1 MHQFIETIKIK
12 NGKFQNLSFHLQR
25 MKNTIMDF
33 FNIDFITNID
43 NLQIP
48 EIYINDVVK
57 CRIIYS
63 SKIDSIEFLNYE
75 IKKINKLK
83 IIEDNNIEYDYKFLN
98 RQRLD
103 YLYNLRNDCDEIII
117 SKNGLITDTSYSNI
131 VLEKK
136 GKYYTP
142 NTPLLKGTKR
152 DFYLKKKIIV
162 PITISIDNLF
172 EYENIRLINSMID
185 LEESPIIKISKEN
198 III

>member
-1 MHQFIETIKIK
+1 MYQFIETIKIK

>member
-1 MHQFIETIKIK
+1 MYQFIETIKIK

-98 RQRLD
+98 RQRLE

>member
-1 MHQFIETIKIK
+1 MYQFIETIKIK
-12 NGKFQNLSFHLQR
+12 NGKFQNLFFHLQR
-25 MKNTIMDF
+25 MKNTIMNF
-33 FNIDFITNID
+33 FKKDLIFNID

-48 EIYINDVVK
+48 KIYRDNLVK

-63 SKIDSIEFLNYE
+63 SEIEQIEFSNYE

-98 RQRLD
+98 RQRLE

-117 SKNGLITDTSYSNI
+117 SKIGLITDTSYSNI
-131 VLEKK
+131 VFEKN
-136 GKYYTP
+136 GKFYTP

-152 DFYLKKKIIV
+152 AYYLQKKIII

-185 LEESPIIKISKEN
+185 LDESPIIKISKEN

>member
-152 DFYLKKKIIV
+152 DFYFKKKIIV

>member
-1 MHQFIETIKIK
+1 MYQFIETIKIK

-48 EIYINDVVK
+48 EIYINDAVK

>member
-1 MHQFIETIKIK
+1 MYQFIETIKIK
-12 NGKFQNLSFHLQR
+12 NGKFQNLSFQLQR
-25 MKNTIMDF
+25 MKNTIKYF
-33 FNIDFITNID
+33 FNKDFNFDID
-43 NLQIP
+43 NLI
-48 EIYINDVVK
+48 ISGLDSNNIVK

-63 SKIDSIEFLNYE
+63 SKIEQIEFLNYE
-75 IKKINKLK
+75 IKKISKLK

-131 VLEKK
+131 VFEKN
-136 GKYYTP
+136 GKFYTP

-152 DFYLKKKIIV
+152 DYYLQKKIII
-162 PITISIDNLF
+162 PITILIDNVF

-185 LEESPIIKISKEN
+185 LEESPIIEISKEN

>member
-1 MHQFIETIKIK
+1 MYQFIETIKIK

-25 MKNTIMDF
+25 MKNTIMNF

-98 RQRLD
+98 RQRLE

>member
-1 MHQFIETIKIK
+1 MYQFIETIKIK

-63 SKIDSIEFLNYE
+63 SKIDSIEFLSYE

-83 IIEDNNIEYDYKFLN
+83 IK
-98 RQRLD
+98 
-103 YLYNLRNDCDEIII
+103 NL
-117 SKNGLITDTSYSNI
+117 
-131 VLEKK
+131 
-136 GKYYTP
+136 
-142 NTPLLKGTKR
+142 
-152 DFYLKKKIIV
+152 
-162 PITISIDNLF
+162 SI
-172 EYENIRLINSMID
+172 
-185 LEESPIIKISKEN
+185 
-198 III
+198 

>member
-136 GKYYTP
+136 GIFYTP

-152 DFYLKKKIIV
+152 DYYLQKNFII
-162 PITISIDNLF
+162 PITISIENLF

-185 LEESPIIKISKEN
+185 LEESPIIEMSKEN